1 MKTIDLESKPL
12 DQSPPNKIPSQ
23 ISKPHSDQTLQTSL
37 IANDANNETGRPF
50 GLDLKN
56 FIKFSS
62 YQNVDWEP
70 RPKFIRR
77 FSSNSSSIKSTTTRT
92 TTSSL
97 LLFSS
102 KVFGHAMSHFN
113 LKNPELLIEEVSE
126 LEDLETDE
134 LIGRMFE
141 QIHQQNHQPENPNA
155 ISSTSEKVDITNR
168 SYYSIDYLY
177 SLLEKTFETHCTS
190 SSFSQAP
197 VSISC
202 LKTNLERFYILA
214 PQEIFQNL

>member
-12 DQSPPNKIPSQ
+12 DQSPPNSIPLQ

-37 IANDANNETGRPF
+37 IANDANNVT
-50 GLDLKN
+50 
-56 FIKFSS
+56 
-62 YQNVDWEP
+62 DWAP

-77 FSSNSSSIKSTTTRT
+77 FSSNSSSIQSSSSTT

-102 KVFGHAMSHFN
+102 KVIGHALSHFN

-141 QIHQQNHQPENPNA
+141 QIHQQNHQPGNPNA
-155 ISSTSEKVDITNR
+155 ISSTSDKVDITNR
-168 SYYSIDYLY
+168 VGD
-177 SLLEKTFETHCTS
+177 
-190 SSFSQAP
+190 
-197 VSISC
+197 
-202 LKTNLERFYILA
+202 N
-214 PQEIFQNL
+214 

>member
-1 MKTIDLESKPL
+1 MKTIDLESKPF
-12 DQSPPNKIPSQ
+12 DQSPPNNIPSQ
-23 ISKPHSDQTLQTSL
+23 ISKPHSDQSLQTSL
-37 IANDANNETGRPF
+37 IANDANNVTGRPF
-50 GLDLKN
+50 
-56 FIKFSS
+56 
-62 YQNVDWEP
+62 NVDWAP

-77 FSSNSSSIKSTTTRT
+77 FSSNSSSIQSSSTTT

-102 KVFGHAMSHFN
+102 KVFGHALSHFN

-177 SLLEKTFETHCTS
+177 SLLEETFETHCTS

-214 PQEIFQNL
+214 PQKIFQNL

>member
-1 MKTIDLESKPL
+1 MKTIDLGSKPL
-12 DQSPPNKIPSQ
+12 DQSPPNNIPSQ

-37 IANDANNETGRPF
+37 IANDANNVTGRPL

-56 FIKFSS
+56 FIK
-62 YQNVDWEP
+62 
-70 RPKFIRR
+70 R
-77 FSSNSSSIKSTTTRT
+77 FSSNSSSIQSSLSTT

-102 KVFGHAMSHFN
+102 KSLQPQKSRA
-113 LKNPELLIEEVSE
+113 LIEEVSE

-141 QIHQQNHQPENPNA
+141 QIPQQNHQPGNPNA

-168 SYYSIDYLY
+168 VGENQSDDKSCYSIDYLY

-214 PQEIFQNL
+214 AQQIFQNL

>member
-12 DQSPPNKIPSQ
+12 DQSPSNNIPSQ

-37 IANDANNETGRPF
+37 IANDANNVTGRPS

-62 YQNVDWEP
+62 SQVSLQTAQSENVDWAP

-77 FSSNSSSIKSTTTRT
+77 FSSNSSSIQSSSSSTT

-102 KVFGHAMSHFN
+102 KVIGHALSHFN

-141 QIHQQNHQPENPNA
+141 QIHQQNHQPGNSNA
-155 ISSTSEKVDITNR
+155 ISSTSEKMDITNWVG
-168 SYYSIDYLY
+168 D
-177 SLLEKTFETHCTS
+177 
-190 SSFSQAP
+190 
-197 VSISC
+197 
-202 LKTNLERFYILA
+202 N
-214 PQEIFQNL
+214 

>member
-12 DQSPPNKIPSQ
+12 DQSPPNNILSQ
-23 ISKPHSDQTLQTSL
+23 ISKPHSDQTLQTPL
-37 IANDANNETGRPF
+37 IANDANNLTGRPS

-62 YQNVDWEP
+62 SQNVDWAP

-77 FSSNSSSIKSTTTRT
+77 FSSNSGSIQSSSSSTT

-102 KVFGHAMSHFN
+102 KVIGHALSHFN

-141 QIHQQNHQPENPNA
+141 QIHQQNHQPGNPNA
-155 ISSTSEKVDITNR
+155 ISSTSEKFDITNR

-177 SLLEKTFETHCTS
+177 SLLEKTFETHYPPREILNTCS
-190 SSFSQAP
+190 SRDFSEP
-197 VSISC
+197 VGG
-202 LKTNLERFYILA
+202 
-214 PQEIFQNL
+214 

>member
-12 DQSPPNKIPSQ
+12 DQSPPNNIPSQ
-23 ISKPHSDQTLQTSL
+23 IT
-37 IANDANNETGRPF
+37 NDANNVTGRPSL
-50 GLDLKN
+50 LDLKN

-62 YQNVDWEP
+62 SQNVDWAP

-77 FSSNSSSIKSTTTRT
+77 FSSNSSSIQSSSSST

-102 KVFGHAMSHFN
+102 KVIGHALSHFN

-134 LIGRMFE
+134 LFGRMFE
-141 QIHQQNHQPENPNA
+141 QIHQQNHQPGNPNA

-168 SYYSIDYLY
+168 VGD
-177 SLLEKTFETHCTS
+177 
-190 SSFSQAP
+190 
-197 VSISC
+197 
-202 LKTNLERFYILA
+202 N
-214 PQEIFQNL
+214 

>member
-12 DQSPPNKIPSQ
+12 DQPPPNNIPSQ
-23 ISKPHSDQTLQTSL
+23 ISKPHSGQTLQTSL
-37 IANDANNETGRPF
+37 IANDA
-50 GLDLKN
+50 KN
-56 FIKFSS
+56 
-62 YQNVDWEP
+62 NVDWAS
-70 RPKFIRR
+70 RSKFIRR
-77 FSSNSSSIKSTTTRT
+77 FSSNSSSIQSSSSSTTT
-92 TTSSL
+92 SPL

-102 KVFGHAMSHFN
+102 KVIGHALSHFN
-113 LKNPELLIEEVSE
+113 IKNSELLIDENN
-126 LEDLETDE
+126 E
-134 LIGRMFE
+134 LIDRMFE
-141 QIHQQNHQPENPNA
+141 QIHQQNHQPGNPNA

>member
-12 DQSPPNKIPSQ
+12 DQSPPNNIPSQ

-37 IANDANNETGRPF
+37 IANYANNVTGRPF

-62 YQNVDWEP
+62 SQVS
-70 RPKFIRR
+70 PKHPNHRMWIGHQDQ
-77 FSSNSSSIKSTTTRT
+77 NSSED
-92 TTSSL
+92 SL
-97 LLFSS
+97 QTLVQSNHQQQQQQLPLYYYSPP
-102 KVFGHAMSHFN
+102 SHLN

-141 QIHQQNHQPENPNA
+141 QIHQQNHQPKNPNA
-155 ISSTSEKVDITNR
+155 ISSTSEKVDITNMVG
-168 SYYSIDYLY
+168 D
-177 SLLEKTFETHCTS
+177 
-190 SSFSQAP
+190 
-197 VSISC
+197 
-202 LKTNLERFYILA
+202 N
-214 PQEIFQNL
+214 